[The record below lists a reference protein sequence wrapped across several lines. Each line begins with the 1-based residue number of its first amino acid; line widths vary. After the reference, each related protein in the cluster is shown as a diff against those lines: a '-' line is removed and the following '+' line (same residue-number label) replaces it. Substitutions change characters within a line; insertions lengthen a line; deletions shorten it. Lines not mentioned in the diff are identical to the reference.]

1 MSEGT
6 KKWELLTD
14 VDFIGS
20 EIAGTDLVGFLE
32 FADDVWLVCSH
43 REGSSG
49 SEPSELSSPVS
60 HPSEPPD
67 LDAIPF

>member
-1 MSEGT
+1 MNEDT
-6 KKWELLTD
+6 RTWELLTD

-20 EIAGTDLVGFLE
+20 EIPGTALVGFLE

-43 REGSSG
+43 QEGSCD
-49 SEPSELSSPVS
+49 SEPSGLSSPVL

-67 LDAIPF
+67 WDAIPF